1 MACLSFG
8 FFFFL
13 IFFLSSC
20 IPGNMSS
27 LGAPYMGLTLTSD
40 LSALTLPSPQAAW
53 TPASHPD
60 AELMTSGQSP
70 DLSTTTTPRLP
81 SSSSPRVQ
89 DRAEEPAAHPDLSVE
104 RLVDVNPIVLAVG
117 QGVGASLPDK
127 AGGRVGADGTA

>member
-1 MACLSFG
+1 
-8 FFFFL
+8 
-13 IFFLSSC
+13 
-20 IPGNMSS
+20 MSS
-27 LGAPYMGLTLTSD
+27 LGAPYLGLTLTSD
-40 LSALTLPSPQAAW
+40 LSALTLPSPEAAW

-60 AELMTSGQSP
+60 TELMTSGQSP
-70 DLSTTTTPRLP
+70 DLSTTMPRLP